1 MYAVVIL
8 YVFTEKSLM
17 LNDSDFS
24 SSCHKKGKSI
34 LEEEGRTRSSKH
46 WSIWLR
52 KYGGEIIHHICDDNG
67 SNFVIILK
75 FVPFRNRALLS
86 SGTNVAL
93 LYDAQ

>member
-52 KYGGEIIHHICDDNG
+52 KYGGGEIIHHICDDNG

-75 FVPFRNRALLS
+75 FVPF
-86 SGTNVAL
+86 
-93 LYDAQ
+93 